1 MNPQEQQIKAAI
13 ECIKASLKLIAEG
26 KVESVIRH
34 SFSSYL
40 RQIFPDNPG
49 WLERHIEGSEAAV
62 KFAKG
67 GSSHTGF
74 VDNLVDLTA
83 MEYES
88 DLTIRAKFETG
99 LGQVRDYCASLLN
112 RGHDPDLIV
121 GVLSDTVRWGAYRV
135 RVIRSQAPGHYGRD
149 DVELDLIEPMLDL
162 RAADEIAAKNLRGF
176 LVRYLGRLG
185 SRPLTAISIAKD
197 LGFDSKFCANHIGG
211 LRSVVAS
218 AMSTRSEYSELIA
231 NLWGLFVNYVR
242 DQSAT
247 VAFDEDEFAD
257 ELYIVTLA
265 KLVIAN
271 VIERRALLSNDVELR
286 SILQGEYFKNRGLLN
301 LVEYDYFGW
310 LNEGSSLE
318 ELLPVAREMQDD
330 LRAYDFSSLPSEDLF
345 GEMMAQLAK
354 RSQRLLLGQECTPKW
369 LSRMMVEHVLSKLP
383 EGEEPQLVDMSCG
396 SGAMIVEAVNLAK
409 KRLAETRTTD
419 ARETEL
425 QLLTQAITGFD
436 IDPLPV
442 LLSKVAWVLA
452 AGDWLRPYGTYRIT
466 IPIYHADS
474 LFAITPLSQQIE
486 DEQGQAFYKL
496 RIDRTDLLLPGFLIS
511 ARFQV
516 TFDALLDFAYNVALA
531 SGQEEVQ
538 LEDSLLDDAI
548 NHALAAS
555 SLRIEGEQLEAAR
568 RFLRELT
575 IAVNRLNLSGRNGI
589 WVFLLRNSYRP
600 GLVAGQFN
608 GLVSNPPWLAL
619 SKIADNPYSAV
630 LKRRAE
636 VFGIKPEGPSFLH
649 VELATIFLLH
659 AVDRYLRNGA
669 VVGCITPD
677 SVLNGAHQNPFR
689 EAAYLTATKA
699 VNFALEEIWRV
710 EKGTFKNEAIVL
722 FGRKQKAKR
731 NEPNPIPGALA
742 ERTGL
747 TPTSFYRSSQGKRTA
762 WSEKNVGAV
771 ATELKG
777 PANFRQGADVMP
789 RTLFF
794 HETTPAPTV
803 GGKAQ
808 WQVGPID
815 VASSPLAF
823 AIQDAKKYESF
834 RLTAR
839 VLPDDLLFDVLIS
852 NLLTPFDMAQ
862 PLKALL
868 PIRKDATASW
878 EMLDSVSIA
887 AKGSAAVSAFR
898 DMSRAIGENATT
910 QALWDLINTRGKLV
924 QQVIE
929 PGGYLVFTGTSGAL
943 VCSAFAATAFYN
955 LDRLIVDQTLNW
967 AKVATEEQAIYL
979 TGLFNSEAIN
989 EKISTFQPEG
999 AFGKRHI
1006 HSLPF
1011 AITPPY
1017 NSDEA
1022 IHRDVVE
1029 QSRRLLAEYE
1039 QRKADDE
1046 KLGEMLDPNRGTL
1059 ARRRRTIK
1067 TIIKELPAYGG
1078 YAEACRILY
1087 ESRAA
1092 AEI

>member
-1 MNPQEQQIKAAI
+1 MNPQEQRIKAAI
-13 ECIKASLKLIAEG
+13 ECVKASLKLIAEG

-40 RQIFPDNPG
+40 RQIFPDSPG
-49 WLERHIEGSEAAV
+49 WLERHIEGSETAV
-62 KFAKG
+62 KFAKS

-83 MEYES
+83 IEYES
-88 DLTIRAKFETG
+88 NLTIQGKFETG
-99 LGQVRDYCASLLN
+99 LGQVKDYCASLLN

-135 RVIRSQAPGHYGRD
+135 RVVRAQSSGLYGRD
-149 DVELDLIEPMLDL
+149 DIELEKIEPMIDL
-162 RAADEIAAKNLRGF
+162 SSADKIAALKLISF
-176 LVRYLGRLG
+176 LIRYLGRIG

-197 LGFDSKFCANHIGG
+197 LGFESKFCAKHIDG
-211 LRSVVAS
+211 LRTVVSSAIAS
-218 AMSTRSEYSELIA
+218 RTEYSALIA
-231 NLWGLFVNYVR
+231 DLWGLFVNYVR
-242 DQSAT
+242 DQSSTA
-247 VAFDEDEFAD
+247 AFDEDEYAD

-271 VIERRALLSNDVELR
+271 VIKRRALLSSDAELR

-310 LNEGSSLE
+310 LNEGVSLE
-318 ELLPVAREMQDD
+318 ELLPVAKEMQND
-330 LRAYDFSSLPSEDLF
+330 LRAYGFSLLPSEDLF

-369 LSRMMVEHVLSKLP
+369 LSRMIVEHVVSKLP
-383 EGEEPQLVDMSCG
+383 DGDEPQLVDMSCG
-396 SGAMIVEAVNLAK
+396 SGAMVVEAINLAK
-409 KRLAETRTTD
+409 KRFDQTRPTAD
-419 ARETEL
+419 RETKL
-425 QLLTQAITGFD
+425 QLLIQAITGFD

-452 AGDWLRPYGTYRIT
+452 AGDWLQPYGAYPIT

-486 DEQGQAFYKL
+486 DEQGQAFYRL
-496 RIDRTDLLLPGFLIS
+496 RIDKSELRLPGFLIS
-511 ARFQV
+511 AQFQG
-516 TFDALLDFAYNVALA
+516 TFDALLDFAYDVALA
-531 SGQEEVQ
+531 SGQQKVQ
-538 LEDSLLDDAI
+538 LEDALLDEAI
-548 NHALAAS
+548 NRALTGS
-555 SLRIEGEQLEAAR
+555 SLTIDEGQHEAAK

-575 IAVNRLNLSGRNGI
+575 IEVNRLNLNGRNGI

-619 SKIADNPYSAV
+619 SKIADNPYTVV

-636 VFGIKPEGPSFLH
+636 IFGIKPEGPSFLH

-669 VVGCITPD
+669 AVGCITPD
-677 SVLNGAHQNPFR
+677 SVLTGAHQNPFR
-689 EAAYLTATKA
+689 KATYLTASKA
-699 VNFALEEIWRV
+699 VSFALEEIWRV
-710 EKGTFKNEAIVL
+710 ERGTFKNEAIVL

-731 NEPNPIPGALA
+731 NEPSPIPGALA

-747 TPTSFYRSSQGKRTA
+747 TPITFYRSSQGKRTA

-771 ATELKG
+771 ATGVKG
-777 PANFRQGADVMP
+777 PANFRQGADIMP

-794 HETTPAPTV
+794 HETSPAPAVRGT
-803 GGKAQ
+803 AQ
-808 WQVGPID
+808 WQVRPID
-815 VASSPLAF
+815 ISSSPLAF
-823 AIQDAKKYESF
+823 AIQDAKKYETF
-834 RLTAR
+834 RLASR

-852 NLLTPFDMAQ
+852 NLLTPFEMAP

-868 PIRKDATASW
+868 PIRKGATGTW
-878 EMLDSVSIA
+878 EILDSTSLA

-898 DMSRAIGENATT
+898 EMSRAIGESAPT
-910 QALWDLINTRGKLV
+910 QVLWDLINTRDKLV
-924 QQVIE
+924 QQVIG

-955 LDRLIVDQTLNW
+955 LDKLVVDQTLNW
-967 AKVATEEQAIYL
+967 AKATTEEQAIYL
-979 TGLFNSEAIN
+979 SGLFNSEAIN
-989 EKISTFQPEG
+989 EKISSFQPEG

-1017 NSDEA
+1017 NSDDPL
-1022 IHRDVVE
+1022 HRDVVG
-1029 QSRRLLAEYE
+1029 QTRQLLGEYE
-1039 QRKADDE
+1039 QRKVDDE
-1046 KLGEMLDPNRGTL
+1046 KLREMLDPNRGTL
-1059 ARRRRTIK
+1059 ARRRRFIK
-1067 TIIKELPAYGG
+1067 TKIKELSSYTD
-1078 YAEACRILY
+1078 YAEACRSLY
-1087 ESRAA
+1087 ESQGT

>member
-1 MNPQEQQIKAAI
+1 MNAQEQRIKAAI

-40 RQIFPDNPG
+40 RQVFPDSPG
-49 WLERHIEGSEAAV
+49 WLERHIEGSETAV
-62 KFAKG
+62 KFAKA

-83 MEYES
+83 IEYES
-88 DLTIRAKFETG
+88 NLTIQGKFETG
-99 LGQVRDYCASLLN
+99 LGQVKDYCASLLN
-112 RGHDPDLIV
+112 QGHDPDLIV
-121 GVLSDTVRWGAYRV
+121 GILSDTVRWGAYRV
-135 RVIRSQAPGHYGRD
+135 RVVRPQSTGLYGRD
-149 DVELDLIEPMLDL
+149 DIGLEQIEPIMDL
-162 RAADEIAAKNLRGF
+162 SSADKIAAVQLISF
-176 LVRYLGRLG
+176 LIRYLGRIG
-185 SRPLTAISIAKD
+185 SRPLTAVSIAKD
-197 LGFDSKFCANHIGG
+197 LGFESKFCAKHIDG
-211 LRSVVAS
+211 LKAVVSNAIDS
-218 AMSTRSEYSELIA
+218 RPEYSTLIA
-231 NLWGLFVNYVR
+231 DLWGLFVNYVR
-242 DQSAT
+242 DQSASA
-247 VAFDEDEFAD
+247 AFDKDEYAD

-271 VIERRALLSNDVELR
+271 VIQRRSLLSSDAELR
-286 SILQGEYFKNRGLLN
+286 SILQGDYFKNQGLLN

-310 LNEGSSLE
+310 LNEGVSLE
-318 ELLPVAREMQDD
+318 ELLPVAREMQND
-330 LRAYDFSSLPSEDLF
+330 LRAYGFALPPSEDLF
-345 GEMMAQLAK
+345 GDMMAQLAK

-369 LSRMMVEHVLSKLP
+369 LSRMMVEHVFSKLP

-396 SGAMIVEAVNLAK
+396 SGAMIVEAVNLSK
-409 KRLAETRTTD
+409 KRLDETRASD
-419 ARETEL
+419 ASETKL

-452 AGDWLRPYGTYRIT
+452 AGDWLHPYGTYRIT

-486 DEQGQAFYKL
+486 DEEGQAFYKL
-496 RIDRTDLLLPGFLIS
+496 RIDRTDLRLPGFLIS
-511 ARFQV
+511 AQFQI
-516 TFDALLDFAYNVALA
+516 TFDALLDFAYNVALS
-531 SGQEEVQ
+531 SGLKEVQ
-538 LEDSLLDDAI
+538 LEDSLLDDAL

-555 SLRIEGEQLEAAR
+555 SLSIKKEQHEAAKG
-568 RFLRELT
+568 FLRELT

-608 GLVSNPPWLAL
+608 GLVANPPWLAL
-619 SKIADNPYSAV
+619 SKIANNPYSAV
-630 LKRRAE
+630 LKRRAK

-677 SVLNGAHQNPFR
+677 SLLNGAHHNPFR
-689 EAAYLTATKA
+689 KAAYLTATKA
-699 VNFALEEIWRV
+699 VNFALEEIWRI

-731 NEPNPIPGALA
+731 NKPNPIPGALA

-747 TPTSFYRSSQGKRTA
+747 SPTSFYRSSQGKRTA
-762 WSEKNVGAV
+762 WSEKNIGSVV
-771 ATELKG
+771 TELKS
-777 PANFRQGADVMP
+777 PENFRQGADIMP

-794 HETTPAPTV
+794 HETTPAPAV

-808 WQVGPID
+808 WQAGPID
-815 VASSPLAF
+815 VASSSLAF

-852 NLLTPFDMAQ
+852 NLLTPFDIAR

-868 PIRKDATASW
+868 PIRKGTTATW
-878 EMLDSVSIA
+878 EMLGSASIA

-898 DMSRAIGENATT
+898 DMSRAVGEDATT
-910 QALWDLINTRGKLV
+910 QALWDLINTRGKLE
-924 QQVIE
+924 QQVIG
-929 PGGYLVFTGTSGAL
+929 PGGYLVFTGTGGAF

-955 LDRLIVDQTLNW
+955 LDKLIVDQTLNW
-967 AKVATEEQAIYL
+967 AQVPTEEQAIYL
-979 TGLFNSEAIN
+979 TGLFNSEAVN
-989 EKISTFQPEG
+989 EHISTFQPEG

-1011 AITPPY
+1011 QITPPY
-1017 NSDEA
+1017 NSDEP

-1029 QSRRLLAEYE
+1029 QTRRLLTEYE
-1039 QRKADDE
+1039 QRKAADE
-1046 KLGEMLDPNRGTL
+1046 KLREMLDPNRGKL
-1059 ARRRRTIK
+1059 ARRRRAIK
-1067 TIIKELPAYGG
+1067 TIIKELPAYGD

-1087 ESRAA
+1087 ASRANT
-1092 AEI
+1092 EN

>member
-1 MNPQEQQIKAAI
+1 MNPPEQRIKAAI

-34 SFSSYL
+34 SLSSYL

-62 KFAKG
+62 KFAKS

-74 VDNLVDLTA
+74 VDNLVDLTVI
-83 MEYES
+83 EYES
-88 DLTIRAKFETG
+88 NLKIQAKFETG
-99 LGQVRDYCASLLN
+99 LGQVKDYCASLLN

-135 RVIRSQAPGHYGRD
+135 RVVRTQSPGLYGRD
-149 DVELDLIEPMLDL
+149 DIELEQIEPMIDL
-162 RAADEIAAKNLRGF
+162 SSADKIAALKLISF
-176 LVRYLGRLG
+176 LIRYLGRIG

-197 LGFDSKFCANHIGG
+197 LGFESKFCAKHIDG
-211 LRSVVAS
+211 LRTVVSS
-218 AMSTRSEYSELIA
+218 AIVSRSEYSTLIA
-231 NLWGLFVNYVR
+231 DLWGLFVNYVR
-242 DQSAT
+242 NQSAT
-247 VAFDEDEFAD
+247 AAFDELEYAD

-271 VIERRALLSNDVELR
+271 VIKRRALLSSDAELR

-310 LNEGSSLE
+310 LNEGVSLE
-318 ELLPVAREMQDD
+318 ELLPIAREMQVD
-330 LRAYDFSSLPSEDLF
+330 LRAYGFSSLPSEDLF

-369 LSRMMVEHVLSKLP
+369 LSRMIVEHVASKLP
-383 EGEEPQLVDMSCG
+383 EGEDPQFVDMSCG
-396 SGAMIVEAVNLAK
+396 SGAMIVEAVHLAK
-409 KRLAETRTTD
+409 KRLDETRPAD
-419 ARETEL
+419 DRETKL

-442 LLSKVAWVLA
+442 LLSKVAWILA
-452 AGDWLRPYGTYRIT
+452 AGDWLHPYGTYPIT

-496 RIDRTDLLLPGFLIS
+496 RIDRTDLRLPGFLIS
-511 ARFQV
+511 AEFQG
-516 TFDALLDFAYNVALA
+516 TFDALLDFAYNAALG
-531 SGQEEVQ
+531 SGQKKVQ
-538 LEDSLLDDAI
+538 LEDSLLDEALSS
-548 NHALAAS
+548 ALATS
-555 SLRIEGEQLEAAR
+555 SLTIEKEQHDAAR
-568 RFLRELT
+568 RFLRQLT
-575 IAVNRLNLSGRNGI
+575 IEVNRLNLSGRNGI

-636 VFGIKPEGPSFLH
+636 LFGIKPEGPSFLH

-659 AVDRYLRNGA
+659 AVDRYLRDGA
-669 VVGCITPD
+669 AVGCITPD

-689 EAAYLTATKA
+689 KAAYLTATKA
-699 VNFALEEIWRV
+699 VTFALEEIWRV

-747 TPTSFYRSSQGKRTA
+747 KPTAFYRSSQGKRTA
-762 WSEKNVGAV
+762 WSEKNVGV
-771 ATELKG
+771 VTTERKG
-777 PANFRQGADVMP
+777 PANFRQGADIMP

-794 HETTPAPTV
+794 HETTPAPAI

-815 VASSPLAF
+815 ISSSSLAF
-823 AIQDAKKYESF
+823 AIQDAKKYETF
-834 RLTAR
+834 RLTRR
-839 VLPDDLLFDVLIS
+839 VLPDDLFFDVLIS
-852 NLLTPFDMAQ
+852 NLLTPFEMAS

-868 PIRKDATASW
+868 PIRKGSTATW
-878 EMLDSVSIA
+878 EMLDSASIA
-887 AKGSAAVSAFR
+887 AKGSAAASAFR
-898 DMSRAIGENATT
+898 EMSRAIGENATT
-910 QALWDLINTRGKLV
+910 QALWDLVNTRGKLV
-924 QQVIE
+924 QQVIG

-943 VCSAFAATAFYN
+943 VCSAFVPTASYN
-955 LDRLIVDQTLNW
+955 LDKLIVDQTLNW

-979 TGLFNSEAIN
+979 TGLFNSAAIN
-989 EKISTFQPEG
+989 EKIASFQPEG
-999 AFGKRHI
+999 AFGKRHV

-1011 AITPPY
+1011 PVTPPY
-1017 NSDEA
+1017 NGDEPN
-1022 IHRDVVE
+1022 HRHVVD
-1029 QSRRLLAEYE
+1029 QTRRLLAEYE

-1046 KLGEMLDPNRGTL
+1046 KLREMLDPNRGTL
-1059 ARRRRTIK
+1059 ARRRRAIK
-1067 TIIKELPAYGG
+1067 SIIKELPSYDE
-1078 YAEACRILY
+1078 YEEACRVVY
-1087 ESRAA
+1087 EGQTD